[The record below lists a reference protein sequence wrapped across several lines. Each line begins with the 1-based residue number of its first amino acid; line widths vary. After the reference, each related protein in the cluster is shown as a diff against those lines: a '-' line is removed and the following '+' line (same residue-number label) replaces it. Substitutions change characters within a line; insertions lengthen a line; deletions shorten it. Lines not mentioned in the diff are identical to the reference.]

1 MSLAR
6 QINYSA
12 AIEDFIITF
21 WSNLSELMSDRIRE
35 KLQILADAAKY
46 DVSCSSSGS
55 NRKNKDKGVGNTGNG
70 ICHSY
75 TEDGRC
81 VSLLKIL
88 FSNVCIFDCSYCV
101 SRRSNDVKRAAFTVQ
116 EVVDLTMNFY
126 RRNYIE
132 GLFLSSGI
140 FKSADHT
147 MERMLQVVK
156 KLRLEENFNGYI
168 HLKTIPG
175 ASQEIITEAGLYV
188 DRMSINLEMPTEAGL
203 QKFAPE
209 KTHAEVQKDLGIVRD
224 RLIQLKDERKL
235 IKSVPK
241 FVPAGQT
248 TQMVVGAHSETDQ
261 DIILMADRHYKEF
274 KLKRVYFSGYIPI
287 NPEEKALPVVG
298 SAPPLLR
305 ENRLYQSDWLMR
317 FYEFSADEIV
327 DDQHPNLDLDIDP
340 KLSWA
345 LRHPEAFPV
354 DINHAD
360 YKMILRVPG
369 IGVSSA
375 KKIVQARRFGQIHI
389 DQLKRMGVA
398 YNRAQHFIRCTDTP
412 KFKKDQQSHQIR
424 QQILQSGQS
433 KYQQQLSPQL
443 GLAF

>member
-12 AIEDFIITF
+12 AIEDFIIAF

-88 FSNVCIFDCSYCV
+88 FSNVCIFNCSYCV

-398 YNRAQHFIRCTDTP
+398 YNRAQHFIRCADTS